1 MALLTSWNK
10 AGTSRVVLAMT
21 EHLHTSTQIQLVQ
34 RPQGIPTEH
43 DFRIQRVELSPLN
56 EGEVRVRNEFISV
69 DPYMRGRMNDS
80 KSYIPPFPLGETMTG
95 SAVGRVIESRAEGF
109 SEGDLVTHFMGWRD
123 IAQGSAEEFTAV
135 PELGDKPVS
144 AYLGVLGLTGM
155 TAFAGLTKVAQMKDG
170 DTVFVSGAAGAV
182 GSIVGQIARHRGAR
196 AVIGSAGSAEKTAL
210 LTERY
215 GFTHA
220 INYKEAPILE
230 QLAEVAPEGVDV
242 YFDNVGGDHLEA
254 ALAHLNRYGRA
265 ALCGAISVYNA
276 EDPLSLQGPR
286 FMTNIV
292 TRSLTLQGFVLQDYL
307 QYADEFRAEIAPLVM
322 DGTIKDDETVVEGL
336 DQAIEAFLG
345 LFEGKNTGKMVV
357 RI

>member
-1 MALLTSWNK
+1 MLGMK
-10 AGTSRVVLAMT
+10 
-21 EHLHTSTQIQLVQ
+21 EQDHISTQIQLIR
-34 RPQGIPTEH
+34 RPQGKPTSE
-43 DFRIQRVELSPLN
+43 DFRREQVTLEPLAQ
-56 EGEVRVRNEFISV
+56 GEVRVRNEFISV

-80 KSYIPPFPLGETMTG
+80 KSYIPPFALGETMTG
-95 SAVGRVIESRAEGF
+95 SAVGRVIESRSE
-109 SEGDLVTHFMGWRD
+109 SLTEGDLVTHFMGWRD
-123 IAQGSAEEFTAV
+123 IAQGRAEEFTRVA
-135 PELGDKPVS
+135 ELGDKPSS

-155 TAFAGLTKVAQMKDG
+155 TAYAGLTKVAQMKED

-182 GSIVGQIARHRGAR
+182 GSIVGQIARHRGAK
-196 AVIGSAGSAEKTAL
+196 AVIGSAGSDEKTAL

-215 GFTHA
+215 GFSHA
-220 INYKEAPILE
+220 LNYKEAPIME
-230 QLAEVAPEGVDV
+230 QLAEAAPEGIDV

-276 EDPLSLQGPR
+276 EDPHALAGPR

-292 TRSLTLQGFVLQDYL
+292 TRSLTLKGFVLQDYL
-307 QYADEFRAEIAPLVM
+307 QHAEEFRAEIAPLVM
-322 DGTIKDDETVVEGL
+322 DGSIKDDETVVEGL
-336 DQAIEAFLG
+336 DHAVEAFLG